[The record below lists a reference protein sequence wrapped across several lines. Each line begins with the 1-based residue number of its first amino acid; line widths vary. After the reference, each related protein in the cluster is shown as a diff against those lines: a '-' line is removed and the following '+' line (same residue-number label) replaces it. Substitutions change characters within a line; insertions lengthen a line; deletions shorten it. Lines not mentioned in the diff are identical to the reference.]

1 MIAGSLYRP
10 LSAAILGIAT
20 AAAAS
25 GQTTIDVNGASR
37 TGSLATGWTYGTWK
51 PIFAKW
57 DNPNASSEGYLLD
70 PIYDQQTGQGDSDFV
85 SSSNANGTANPGFL
99 IQFGTINGVEHIA
112 FRIMLNEYKTT
123 GNLVNIRFGFDGNY
137 DGRLDLYMG
146 LSQQN
151 GQTGLVFQAPGSG
164 LLTEN
169 VSPSTSSYGNPFYP
183 TANRTGL
190 PALNAQNNALLL
202 TSSNFSNI
210 AIGDGVHQDRQGGQ
224 GTVLADNR
232 ATYYPGW
239 QTQYEDATV
248 DQNSPIYL
256 DSMISY
262 AFPLAD
268 INAALV
274 QTGFVGSSYT
284 VTADRLMLWAA
295 VTATQNNSVN
305 QDAYGTDTAGFTSR
319 YDSFLGYTSP
329 NGNPVPEPGS
339 YGLALGVGLGGLLF
353 LRRRRQSRALAA

>member
-1 MIAGSLYRP
+1 MKAGSLYRP
-10 LSAAILGIAT
+10 LSAAALLVAT
-20 AAAAS
+20 AAAGFA
-25 GQTTIDVNGASR
+25 QTTIDVNGITR
-37 TGSLATGWTYGTWK
+37 TGSVAAGWTYDTWK
-51 PIFAKW
+51 PIWAKSG
-57 DNPNASSEGYLLD
+57 NPNSSSEGYLLD
-70 PIYDQQTGQGDSDFV
+70 PVYDQQTGQGDSDFV
-85 SSSNANGTANPGFL
+85 SSQNGNGTANPGFF
-99 IQFGTINGVEHIA
+99 IQYGMIDGVEHIA

-151 GQTGLVFQAPGSG
+151 NQVGLVFQAPGSG

-202 TSSNFSNI
+202 SSSNFSNI
-210 AIGDGVHQDRQGGQ
+210 AIGDGVNQDKQGGQ
-224 GTVLADNR
+224 GVVLPDNR
-232 ATYYPGW
+232 STYYPGW
-239 QTQYEDATV
+239 QTQYEDDV
-248 DQNSPIYL
+248 VGNNSPINL
-256 DSMISY
+256 DSMITY

-274 QTGFVGSSYT
+274 QTGFVGPSYT
-284 VTADRLMLWAA
+284 ITADRLMLWAA

-329 NGNPVPEPGS
+329 NGNPVPEPGA
-339 YGLALGVGLGGLLF
+339 YGLVLGAGLGGLLF
-353 LRRRRQSRALAA
+353 LRRRRSSAA